1 MKVAK
6 EAQICLCVY
15 SNAKEKKQAKQ
26 TSCVHRSLGNY
37 ISVAEMKALDLF
49 FLIYFLKYTA

>member
-49 FLIYFLKYTA
+49 F